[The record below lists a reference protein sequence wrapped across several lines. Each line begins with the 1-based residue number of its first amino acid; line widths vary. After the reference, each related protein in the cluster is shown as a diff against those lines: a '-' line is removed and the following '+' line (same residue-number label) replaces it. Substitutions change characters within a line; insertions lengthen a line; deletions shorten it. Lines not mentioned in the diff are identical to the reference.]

1 MLNVWNVTKYFFYS
15 NAFIRHLMNGKGSLE
30 GANYNSHAGLI
41 MKFVK
46 IAHIPNNNSND
57 SK

>member
-1 MLNVWNVTKYFFYS
+1 
-15 NAFIRHLMNGKGSLE
+15 MNGKDSIK
-30 GANYNSHAGLI
+30 GANYNSPAGLI